1 MTKKWVVVFE
11 YDLEKG
17 LCFIA
22 KKDAGKGEV
31 AFFDPEKKLRS
42 GSDHGKI

>member
-1 MTKKWVVVFE
+1 MTKKWVVVYE

-22 KKDAGKGEV
+22 KKDAGKGKWL
-31 AFFDPEKKLRS
+31 FLIPEKKL
-42 GSDHGKI
+42 

>member
-22 KKDAGKGEV
+22 KKDAGN
-31 AFFDPEKKLRS
+31 DLPPENRS
-42 GSDHGKI
+42 SFKVRILV